1 MDPTYHGLS
10 NPVPVLQPKKSPP
23 MKLIFIILG
32 VLVIIGLG
40 LVWFV
45 NSQSGNIGLQEQR
58 LRYRID
64 ALNSL
69 TDDAKGDITDG
80 TLSKINADLSIV
92 LKGDIAKL
100 DVAIPAAKSSNEL
113 KVIAAE
119 ETDDKTTTT
128 LEDAKL
134 NGQFDSTYKTTLMA
148 KVNDTYMLAKKI
160 NDTTKS
166 KSKRDVTTT
175 IMNDLKSYYTQLSE
189 L

>member
-1 MDPTYHGLS
+1 
-10 NPVPVLQPKKSPP
+10 
-23 MKLIFIILG
+23 
-32 VLVIIGLG
+32 
-40 LVWFV
+40 
-45 NSQSGNIGLQEQR
+45 
-58 LRYRID
+58 
-64 ALNSL
+64 
-69 TDDAKGDITDG
+69 
-80 TLSKINADLSIV
+80 V